1 MSLTNL
7 LLCLLLCILLIL
19 ALVYL
24 WISQNE
30 TTTFTTKPFYNPYN
44 RYSNNPYFNPAIYSM
59 PGTIGDPYMLYGSGY
74 MPYES
79 AVPAVDVLRTGNS
92 NSRIPA
98 YYKQYLEYNITPFTK
113 RNTITI

>member
-7 LLCLLLCILLIL
+7 LLCILLSLLLIL
-19 ALVYL
+19 AIVYL
-24 WISQNE
+24 LVFQNK
-30 TTTFTTKPFYNPYN
+30 TTTFTTKALHNPYN
-44 RYSNNPYFNPAIYSM
+44 RYSNNRYFNPAIYSM

-79 AVPAVDVLRTGNS
+79 AVPAIDVLRAGSN

-98 YYKQYLEYNITPFTK
+98 YYKQYLEKNITPFTK
-113 RNTITI
+113 RNTNTI

>member
-19 ALVYL
+19 AIVYL
-24 WISQNE
+24 WVFQNE
-30 TTTFTTKPFYNPYN
+30 TTTFTTKALHNTYNPY
-44 RYSNNPYFNPAIYSM
+44 NPYFNPAIYSM

-79 AVPAVDVLRTGNS
+79 AVPAVDILRAGNS

-98 YYKQYLEYNITPFTK
+98 YYKQYLEKNITPFTK
-113 RNTITI
+113 RNTNTI